1 MDEYAHGF
9 TVDASRCDG
18 CLACMRVCPTQAIRV
33 RDGRVSVRQE
43 LCIDCGS
50 CLTACSRGVFAP
62 TTRTLADFDDYAF
75 RVAIPSPV
83 LYGQFPLDVK
93 PQHIAQ
99 GLLAV
104 GFDAVWDYG
113 VDTRLVAQAIVDYV
127 DGWEGP
133 RPLISIAC
141 ACVVRL
147 MQVSYPRMLDQAIR
161 VSPPR
166 EVAGREAKRRY
177 AQELGLAPERIA
189 AIYITPCE
197 ARTVSILQPAEG
209 GSSSLDGAIGIPQLY
224 NSVLDAA
231 REAARAAPPD
241 DAQEP
246 VRSSIM
252 LRWSTRRPLAELLEH
267 RRYLAVTGLP
277 NIIQVFDDIEKGKLR
292 DIDFLEA
299 NACWGGCCNG
309 NLTVDNVYVSQAK
322 LQMLMAGLPDTDPET
337 EAEVARRYP
346 EGDFGI
352 AAAVPAP
359 RARGRGRPA
368 RARAQA
374 QGGRGDR
381 RGAPRLRLRPLRRPL
396 VRHARARRGRGRG
409 GAQRLRVPRPGPPG
423 AAARRGPRAAPGRA
437 LKAGSATA
445 AAPPQSRS
453 SRSLG
458 CRAIRSGS
466 ARSRR
471 SSPCQPQLAPTTVAP
486 AALASATS
494 PTVSQT
500 YQGSRDSP

>member
-9 TVDASRCDG
+9 TVDASRCNG

-33 RDGRVSVRQE
+33 RDGRAAVRQE

-62 TTRTLADFDDYAF
+62 TTRTLEDFADYAF

-166 EVAGREAKRRY
+166 EVAGREVKRRY

-197 ARTVSILQPAEG
+197 ARTVSILRPAEG

-224 NSVLDAA
+224 NRVLDAA
-231 REAARAAPPD
+231 RAAACEAPRD

-252 LRWSTRRPLAELLEH
+252 LRWSTRRPLADLLEH

-352 AAAVPAP
+352 QRPFLPRERVVVGDLRERVRRLKEAGEIAAVLPGYDCGLCGAP
-359 RARGRGRPA
+359 SCATLAHDVAAGEAARGDCVFLGRDRLDQLRGESHGR
-368 RARAQA
+368 RR
-374 QGGRGDR
+374 GGR
-381 RGAPRLRLRPLRRPL
+381 
-396 VRHARARRGRGRG
+396 
-409 GAQRLRVPRPGPPG
+409 
-423 AAARRGPRAAPGRA
+423 
-437 LKAGSATA
+437 
-445 AAPPQSRS
+445 
-453 SRSLG
+453 
-458 CRAIRSGS
+458 
-466 ARSRR
+466 
-471 SSPCQPQLAPTTVAP
+471 
-486 AALASATS
+486 
-494 PTVSQT
+494 
-500 YQGSRDSP
+500 